1 MDCLLLDQSIG
12 LDAKIMGK
20 PHSVAWIDYE
30 KAYDRVP
37 HKWVMKVLKTIR
49 CPGWI
54 RRSIELFSKHW
65 ATVLELR
72 TVGKVVRSTPV
83 KYNRGLFQ
91 GDSLSPL
98 LFCLAIAPISQVLNT
113 TKGYTLWHNGER
125 NTMSHLLYMND
136 LKIYTGGPDKLR
148 EAMECVEKT
157 SNAIGMRFGVRK
169 CGTAHMQKGKVLAGP
184 DNPERSEESIRS
196 LEKGTTYKYLGL
208 EQLFD
213 VDDSKIKACL
223 INELRRRLHKVWGSH
238 LNGKNAAEA
247 SNMLCASLLRYSYPV
262 LKWTQSELPKL
273 DRMVRKIMRK
283 YQYHH
288 YNSAIERVNLPRSQ
302 GGRGLCSF
310 PLDHDRAVVNLARYL
325 HTANDPLIA
334 VVVKHQKW
342 LECSKQRRT
351 VLKEARLILRSHGIE
366 LEPEMWLKTDPS
378 QNSVREWRR
387 VARELW
393 EAQTERLKSNLAEK
407 SHQGSYHRQVTNR
420 ESYVWLSE
428 GRLRP
433 QTEAL
438 ILAAQDD
445 VLHTRWYQNRI
456 LKNSSLLMCRECGKA
471 METVKHI
478 LNMCEPKGFSLYKER
493 HDRAILIVLWR
504 RLKEYGFKQEE
515 PWYQLEAKPV
525 YENRSVKI
533 LWDPSIPTD
542 DEMTERRPD
551 LVVED
556 RLCKSIFIIEMSVPT
571 DSNINGRW
579 QEKFQKYQKLA
590 ADMRK
595 QFRGYRI
602 KVVPMIIGALGT
614 VDTLLEDLRGIPKL
628 SKSAV
633 EVMRAMQRTVLCL
646 AVRILRRH
654 LSVEGLG
661 PGR

>member
-1 MDCLLLDQSIG
+1 MVEG
-12 LDAKIMGK
+12 
-20 PHSVAWIDYE
+20 SV
-30 KAYDRVP
+30 VF
-37 HKWVMKVLKTIR
+37 H
-49 CPGWI
+49 
-54 RRSIELFSKHW
+54 
-65 ATVLELR
+65 
-72 TVGKVVRSTPV
+72 
-83 KYNRGLFQ
+83 
-91 GDSLSPL
+91 
-98 LFCLAIAPISQVLNT
+98 
-113 TKGYTLWHNGER
+113 
-125 NTMSHLLYMND
+125 
-136 LKIYTGGPDKLR
+136 
-148 EAMECVEKT
+148 
-157 SNAIGMRFGVRK
+157 
-169 CGTAHMQKGKVLAGP
+169 
-184 DNPERSEESIRS
+184 
-196 LEKGTTYKYLGL
+196 
-208 EQLFD
+208 
-213 VDDSKIKACL
+213 
-223 INELRRRLHKVWGSH
+223 
-238 LNGKNAAEA
+238 
-247 SNMLCASLLRYSYPV
+247 
-262 LKWTQSELPKL
+262 
-273 DRMVRKIMRK
+273 
-283 YQYHH
+283 
-288 YNSAIERVNLPRSQ
+288 
-302 GGRGLCSF
+302 
-310 PLDHDRAVVNLARYL
+310 LDHDRAVVNLARYL

-387 VARELW
+387 VARELR

-456 LKNSSLLMCRECGKA
+456 LKNSNLLMCRECGKA

-504 RLKEYGFKQEE
+504 LLNEYGFKQEE
-515 PWYQLEAKPV
+515 PWYKLEAKPV

-556 RLCKSIFIIEMSVPT
+556 RLSKSIFIIEMSVPA

-633 EVMRAMQRTVLCL
+633 EVMRAMQRTVLCS

>member
-1 MDCLLLDQSIG
+1 
-12 LDAKIMGK
+12 
-20 PHSVAWIDYE
+20 
-30 KAYDRVP
+30 
-37 HKWVMKVLKTIR
+37 
-49 CPGWI
+49 
-54 RRSIELFSKHW
+54 
-65 ATVLELR
+65 
-72 TVGKVVRSTPV
+72 
-83 KYNRGLFQ
+83 
-91 GDSLSPL
+91 
-98 LFCLAIAPISQVLNT
+98 
-113 TKGYTLWHNGER
+113 
-125 NTMSHLLYMND
+125 
-136 LKIYTGGPDKLR
+136 
-148 EAMECVEKT
+148 MECVEKT

-208 EQLFD
+208 EQLFE
-213 VDDSKIKACL
+213 VDDSKVKACL

-262 LKWTQSELPKL
+262 LKWTQS
-273 DRMVRKIMRK
+273 D
-283 YQYHH
+283 
-288 YNSAIERVNLPRSQ
+288 
-302 GGRGLCSF
+302 
-310 PLDHDRAVVNLARYL
+310 
-325 HTANDPLIA
+325 
-334 VVVKHQKW
+334 
-342 LECSKQRRT
+342 
-351 VLKEARLILRSHGIE
+351 
-366 LEPEMWLKTDPS
+366 
-378 QNSVREWRR
+378 
-387 VARELW
+387 
-393 EAQTERLKSNLAEK
+393 
-407 SHQGSYHRQVTNR
+407 
-420 ESYVWLSE
+420 
-428 GRLRP
+428 
-433 QTEAL
+433 AL

-445 VLHTRWYQNRI
+445 VPHTRWYQNRI

-504 RLKEYGFKQEE
+504 LLKEYGFKQEE
-515 PWYQLEAKPV
+515 PWYKLEAKPV
-525 YENRSVKI
+525 YENRAVKI

-614 VDTLLEDLRGIPKL
+614 VDTLMEDLSGIPKL

-633 EVMRAMQRTVLCL
+633 EVMRAMQRTVLCS
-646 AVRILRRH
+646 AVRILR
-654 LSVEGLG
+654 
-661 PGR
+661 